1 MLQEHQ
7 KHIRMIREEGESYV
21 AYLTIN
27 ALIGELEFPS
37 SEIFYYEQERF
48 RFPVDVS
55 MNVEIVSNRNALTT
69 VRNKKKELNDLDEHA
84 YESGADTDNSVV
96 EALMD
101 VDELEKILAEQK
113 NPCTN

>member
-7 KHIRMIREEGESYV
+7 KHIRMIREEGESYA

-55 MNVEIVSNRNALTT
+55 MNVEIMPNRSALTT
-69 VRNKKKELNDLDEHA
+69 VRNKKRN
-84 YESGADTDNSVV
+84 
-96 EALMD
+96 
-101 VDELEKILAEQK
+101 
-113 NPCTN
+113 